1 MAITTGD
8 PTSVGTQGYGI
19 GTAVGDITPTLIG
32 TFGWV
37 YEGEEDFYPGE
48 AKDIIINQR
57 YSLMARKS
65 PFEIIT
71 NQTMEFILRK

>member
-1 MAITTGD
+1 MAFTQGDLKSIGTYGWSSELGD
-8 PTSVGTQGYGI
+8 PTIFSVGTY
-19 GTAVGDITPTLIG
+19 
-32 TFGWV
+32 GWV
-37 YEGEEDFYPGE
+37 YEGISDAYPGE

-71 NQTMEFILRK
+71 NQTMEFILRKQ